1 MSLVN
6 LIKNIIT
13 EFSETIKEASVQAF
27 GPAMKACE
35 AAGTSFFGGK
45 LQISVAGYIV

>member
-1 MSLVN
+1 M
-6 LIKNIIT
+6 KNGKI
-13 EFSETIKEASVQAF
+13 ESSETIKEASVQAF

-45 LQISVAGYIV
+45 ISGACYVFS